1 MCVFKSKF
9 VHKRTCNLAVYWKI
23 FSKWLNFN
31 AKKRV
36 AQPLLIERQKIKLMP
51 HIAIPIPAGPGK
63 QDIEIEMTINGE
75 RQQLHYRVELFYW
88 SDCNIPTINRVEC
101 IRGILNEYDRD
112 WMLYF
117 IGEPTDDFVPITFVK
132 KEDWAK
138 KRKLLVGG

>member
-1 MCVFKSKF
+1 
-9 VHKRTCNLAVYWKI
+9 
-23 FSKWLNFN
+23 
-31 AKKRV
+31 
-36 AQPLLIERQKIKLMP
+36 MP